1 MRKWLALACIGVLLA
16 IAAFAWLRA
25 TNGGKEAEMPEVPLP
40 ETCREAAFDGIGYV
54 ICAVDPRSHAIGLHL
69 KAADGRPY
77 GSLAEL
83 ARAQPF
89 LFAMNAGMYHHDL
102 SPVGL
107 YVESGI
113 EGAPLNLDN
122 GAGNFFM
129 KPNGVFFVDR
139 EGRAAV
145 TESAAFAAAR
155 PDSGTLVCSARACN
169 SPPSLPSS
177 RCIDH
182 LVLLHAASCLGSFR
196 LRLRQRGR
204 AMVAVAPRDRAL
216 SPGKVRNA
224 VLDQALDVARVHRH
238 GRIPVSFHEGGNHDS
253 CAAFRSA
260 TDMARA
266 SPSFKDWPP
275 VVPIQTSE
283 DAGGFG
289 RVLQPVEVS
298 RG

>member
-113 EGAPLNLDN
+113 EGAPLNLDD
-122 GAGNFFM
+122 GEGNFFM

-155 PDSGTLVCSARACN
+155 PDAWMATQSGPMLVIDGAVHPRFEPNGASRYIRNGVGVRADGVAVFAI
-169 SPPSLPSS
+169 S
-177 RCIDH
+177 REK
-182 LVLLHAASCLGSFR
+182 VSLGSFAR
-196 LRLRQRGR
+196 LF
-204 AMVAVAPRDRAL
+204 RDRLECPNAL
-216 SPGKVRNA
+216 FFDGDIS
-224 VLDQALDVARVHRH
+224 ALHD
-238 GRIPVSFHEGGNHDS
+238 GRRYVVGGPFPAGPMVTVS
-253 CAAFRSA
+253 
-260 TDMARA
+260 
-266 SPSFKDWPP
+266 
-275 VVPIQTSE
+275 
-283 DAGGFG
+283 G
-289 RVLQPVEVS
+289 R
-298 RG
+298 